1 MKNSFNEAHILAISQ
16 AIVEYRTSQGIS
28 GPLYL
33 GMDTH
38 ALSEPALYSA
48 IEVLAANGVE
58 TMVQDGFGYTPTPV
72 ISHAILGYNRGR
84 TMGLA
89 DGVVITPSHNPPE
102 DGGYKYNPPSGG
114 PADTGITRWIQ
125 ERANEI
131 MADGLKAVKRMPVEK
146 ALKAAQLPSS

>member
-1 MKNSFNEAHILAISQ
+1 MNTGHP
-16 AIVEYRTSQGIS
+16 QGIS

-38 ALSEPALYSA
+38 ALSEPAL
-48 IEVLAANGVE
+48 IQRHRGVGG
-58 TMVQDGFGYTPTPV
+58 QRGGNDGAGRVWIYPHTGD
-72 ISHAILGYNRGR
+72 SHAILGYNRGR

-146 ALKAAQLPSS
+146 ALKADNFHLYDYVTPYVEDLNTPSI